1 MTSLTEAEASLE
13 RSFKVKGG
21 DFSTAG
27 EAASKIKKIL
37 VQLGLDSG
45 KIRKTAIATYEAE
58 LNIVIHA
65 YEGELKLYIDQ
76 SLVKIIAV
84 DRGPGIADI
93 ELAMQEGYST
103 ASEKARQMGFGAG
116 MGLPNMKRCADRFA
130 IKSEV
135 GKGTMVEMNF
145 IL

>member
-1 MTSLTEAEASLE
+1 MATSSLKLE

-37 VQLGLDSG
+37 IQLGLEPE
-45 KIRKTAIATYEAE
+45 KIRKIAIAAYEAE

-65 YEGELKLYIDQ
+65 YEGQINLYVDQ
-76 SLVKIIAV
+76 CLVKIEAV
-84 DRGPGIADI
+84 DQGPGIANI

-103 ASEKARQMGFGAG
+103 ASKEARQMGFGAG
-116 MGLPNMKRCADRFA
+116 MGLPNMKRCADQFEL
-130 IKSEV
+130 KTELDE
-135 GKGTMVEMNF
+135 GTTVEMYF
-145 IL
+145 VFD